1 MRDGS
6 SLLAM
11 EHGAKEPEGEDP
23 PEHVAPDQHQQDL
36 LDEAIEDSFPAS
48 DPPAGPATAIPSR
61 SG

>member
-1 MRDGS
+1 
-6 SLLAM
+6 M
-11 EHGAKEPEGEDP
+11 EHGAKEHEGEDP
-23 PEHVAPDQHQQDL
+23 SEHVAPDQHQQDL